1 MAAKG
6 GYVYAIVN
14 DAMPGLVKLG
24 ATTRDPME
32 RLHEARACTWAPP
45 SFRLIAAAATD
56 DAFGTER
63 AVHALLAHRRV
74 DARREFFAMTHEEAS
89 ALLALV
95 AAIAVPSPAAAQSP
109 AAVLLPLAS
118 RNCVLPLGAQQVH
131 GSLIHQAVAQT
142 PEAKLRTWVEEHYEH
157 VPLREKDSGLR
168 LEALYTAYTNAQP
181 PVHAKLLGRNTFG
194 KMLNSVYPNI
204 GPHKNSSSTVF
215 LYLLR

>member
-6 GYVYAIVN
+6 GYVYAIAN

-63 AVHALLAHRRV
+63 AVHALLAPRRV

-95 AAIAVPSPAAAQSP
+95 AVIAVPSPAAAQSP
-109 AAVLLPLAS
+109 AAVLLPLAF
-118 RNCVLPLGAQQVH
+118 LAGGAAAPRLAALV
-131 GSLIHQAVAQT
+131 S
-142 PEAKLRTWVEEHYEH
+142 PEERLRVWVDANYTRIL
-157 VPLREKDSGLR
+157 LREKDSGTK
-168 LEALYTAYTNAQP
+168 LEALHSAYTSAAQP
-181 PVHAKLLGRNTFG
+181 IHQKALGKILFG
-194 KMLNSVYPNI
+194 KMLNAVYPNI
-204 GPHKNSSSTVF
+204 GPHRHTVSGML